1 MFKNGDYMSLN
12 KKTIRYYYW
21 VAVEFFKKN
30 ARLIIISFLISFVG
44 IIGILSVTPYIK
56 FTLFKEEVIGIVG
69 NYDLRNIPDEIIN
82 RISNGLVMVT
92 DKGEIIPVIAN
103 SWEVRAEGK
112 EYRFH
117 LKNNLLWSD
126 NKKFTASDIDY
137 NFKDVRTVIVDDNT
151 VDFYLQKSLGIF
163 PTFLSKP
170 LIKYPLIGV
179 AGYYKTGKIKMSYG
193 YVKELSLIPNTK
205 NLNSIHY
212 KFYSNEDQLIN
223 AYKRGEINKITL
235 YKKSV
240 ADTFSSWKNT
250 KINKNVDYTKLLTV
264 FLNGKDKVLTNK
276 DIKDALAMAID
287 YQKLE
292 VNGELAKG
300 PIPPTSWAYNTD
312 LKSSSY
318 DIETAKKIISK
329 TIEST
334 EAAKLNLVTYYEYYD
349 IADSIVEDFKSIGL
363 NTELNLATYEQPSS
377 FDLFLAYLKVPVD
390 PDQYYFWHSTQT
402 QSNISNYNN
411 VKVDKLLED
420 GRATIDIEAR
430 TKIYYDLQKTMAADP
445 PAIFLYYPYIYEIE
459 RK

>member
-1 MFKNGDYMSLN
+1 MSLN

-193 YVKELSLIPNTK
+193 YVIE
-205 NLNSIHY
+205 
-212 KFYSNEDQLIN
+212 LIN
-223 AYKRGEINKITL
+223 G
-235 YKKSV
+235 
-240 ADTFSSWKNT
+240 FS
-250 KINKNVDYTKLLTV
+250 
-264 FLNGKDKVLTNK
+264 
-276 DIKDALAMAID
+276 
-287 YQKLE
+287 
-292 VNGELAKG
+292 
-300 PIPPTSWAYNTD
+300 
-312 LKSSSY
+312 
-318 DIETAKKIISK
+318 
-329 TIEST
+329 
-334 EAAKLNLVTYYEYYD
+334 
-349 IADSIVEDFKSIGL
+349 
-363 NTELNLATYEQPSS
+363 
-377 FDLFLAYLKVPVD
+377 
-390 PDQYYFWHSTQT
+390 
-402 QSNISNYNN
+402 
-411 VKVDKLLED
+411 
-420 GRATIDIEAR
+420 
-430 TKIYYDLQKTMAADP
+430 
-445 PAIFLYYPYIYEIE
+445 
-459 RK
+459 

>member
-1 MFKNGDYMSLN
+1 M
-12 KKTIRYYYW
+12 
-21 VAVEFFKKN
+21 
-30 ARLIIISFLISFVG
+30 
-44 IIGILSVTPYIK
+44 
-56 FTLFKEEVIGIVG
+56 
-69 NYDLRNIPDEIIN
+69 
-82 RISNGLVMVT
+82 
-92 DKGEIIPVIAN
+92 
-103 SWEVRAEGK
+103 
-112 EYRFH
+112 
-117 LKNNLLWSD
+117 
-126 NKKFTASDIDY
+126 
-137 NFKDVRTVIVDDNT
+137 
-151 VDFYLQKSLGIF
+151 
-163 PTFLSKP
+163 
-170 LIKYPLIGV
+170 
-179 AGYYKTGKIKMSYG
+179 
-193 YVKELSLIPNTK
+193 
-205 NLNSIHY
+205 
-212 KFYSNEDQLIN
+212 
-223 AYKRGEINKITL
+223 
-235 YKKSV
+235 
-240 ADTFSSWKNT
+240 
-250 KINKNVDYTKLLTV
+250 
-264 FLNGKDKVLTNK
+264 TNK